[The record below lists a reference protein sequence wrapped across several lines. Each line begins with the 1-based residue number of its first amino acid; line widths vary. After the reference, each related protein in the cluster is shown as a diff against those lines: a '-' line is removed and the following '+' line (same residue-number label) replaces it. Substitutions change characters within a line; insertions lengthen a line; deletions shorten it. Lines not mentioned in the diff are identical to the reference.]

1 MVQGPAGS
9 CCFSGE
15 RGLSAR
21 YANFTATRSEV
32 QFVTTK
38 LQVEASTTFAN
49 FPYNIEPSKVHLDWH
64 DAMSAVPLFSYGTRW
79 LRFLKC
85 LNVATGFRDAAVCS
99 SKKYFTNY
107 SAAAAFAVITI
118 LSHLKSGVRK

>member
-1 MVQGPAGS
+1 M
-9 CCFSGE
+9 
-15 RGLSAR
+15 
-21 YANFTATRSEV
+21 

-64 DAMSAVPLFSYGTRW
+64 DAMSYHFSVTGSRW
-79 LRFLKC
+79 LCFLKC
-85 LNVATGFRDAAVCS
+85 LNLATGFRDAAVCS
-99 SKKYFTNY
+99 SRKYFTNH
-107 SAAAAFAVITI
+107 STAAAFAVIPI